1 MSADLFIGQI
11 ESINLKPR
19 KKKKKSRESLE
30 ESVQMRIVKYLR
42 EQYPDVL
49 YRADTTAGMSLS
61 IGQAVKMKR
70 LGGNSR
76 NWPDFFIAEVN
87 SEYSGLF
94 LELKRDG
101 VKIFKADGSLYKN
114 EHHESQYET
123 LLKLREKGYAANFAI
138 GFEDAKS
145 QIEKYLN
152 TPK

>member
-11 ESINLKPR
+11 ESINFKPR

-30 ESVQMRIVKYLR
+30 ESVQMRVVKFLR
-42 EQYPDVL
+42 EKYPDVL

-76 NWPDFFIAEVN
+76 NWPDFFIAEPRN
-87 SEYSGLF
+87 GFHGLF

-114 EHHESQYET
+114 EHHESQWKMLQ
-123 LLKLREKGYAANFAI
+123 LLRTKGYAAYFSCGLVESKKIIDN
-138 GFEDAKS
+138 
-145 QIEKYLN
+145 YLRC
-152 TPK
+152 